1 MPAPDTAPPTVVPP
15 DALLPPVVPTQR
27 ISAGVHPVVAWR
39 RDLRRV
45 PNARNVV
52 SVAALWA
59 ETAATV
65 AAYVWITGR
74 FPAPWVTAVAFVVV
88 FALMGRAHCR
98 FAILMHEAA
107 HRLLFSNRRVNDL
120 VGRWLLAYPT
130 FVPFDLYR
138 GGHLAHHRDEL
149 GPEEPDIP
157 LYRGYP
163 VTPQSLRRKLVR
175 DATGRTGL
183 KLHKGLVRACVSELP
198 AARRVAWS
206 IVATQVVIAALFAVA
221 GHPWLYLLLWF
232 LPHLTVWRVLNRLR
246 SIAEHG
252 GMAHDPD
259 KRRSTHTVRQHPW
272 ARFWIVPYHTGWH
285 LAHHVDPG
293 IPHARLPE
301 LHAALK
307 DAGWIPDGLESPTYT
322 ALWRR
327 LASRPVAQGT
337 GRAAAQ

>member
-1 MPAPDTAPPTVVPP
+1 MDAFDEQSADAAVRDMVPG
-15 DALLPPVVPTQR
+15 DSLLPDVVPTER
-27 ISAGVHPVVAWR
+27 ISAGVHPVVSWR
-39 RDLRRV
+39 KDLRRV

-52 SVAALWA
+52 SVVALWV
-59 ETAATV
+59 ETVATV
-65 AAYVWITGR
+65 AAFVWVAGR
-74 FPAPWVTAVAFVVV
+74 FGGVAPTVLAFTAAFL
-88 FALMGRAHCR
+88 LMGRAHCR

-107 HRLLFSNRRVNDL
+107 HRLLFTNRTANDL

-163 VTPQSLRRKLVR
+163 IAPQSLRRKLVR

-183 KLHKGLVRACVSELP
+183 KLHKGLVRACASKLP
-198 AARRVAWS
+198 AVRRVGWS
-206 IVATQVVIAALFAVA
+206 IVATQLVIAAVFVA
-221 GHPWLYLLLWF
+221 MGHPWLYLLLWF
-232 LPHLTVWRVLNRLR
+232 LPHMTVWRVLNRLR
-246 SIAEHG
+246 AIAEHG
-252 GMAHDPD
+252 GMRHDPD
-259 KRRSTHTVRQHPW
+259 KRRSTHTVRQHPL

-293 IPHARLPE
+293 IPHSRLPQ

-307 DAGWIPDGLESPTYT
+307 DAGWIPDDLESPSYT

-327 LASRPVAQGT
+327 MVTQSS
-337 GRAAAQ
+337 